1 MKHSVYLVVLV
12 VLFGCQQQGKNVQT
26 KKKVKEVVVDSA
38 VLISCEGV
46 GEIKMNFSYADL
58 KNKVGAKALTEHENS
73 VYGKYT
79 TIWENT
85 AKQLNV
91 YWKQKS
97 QPFKAIKYLEV
108 SSPDSPYETQDSL
121 RIGLDLRSLVNKNGN
136 MPLTFRNF
144 YAQENS
150 GLVTSFNGGTL
161 EKNNPCVAGVLE
173 WTSQENVYKAD
184 YDAFKKQE
192 IVESYEKIL
201 DHIEVRLS
209 SIRVLSK

>member
-1 MKHSVYLVVLV
+1 MRYSVYLFVLV
-12 VLFGCQQQGKNVQT
+12 FLFGCQQQGKNVQS
-26 KKKVKEVVVDSA
+26 KKKVEEVVVDSA

-46 GEIKMNFSYADL
+46 GQIKLNFSYEDL
-58 KNKVGAKALTEHENS
+58 KKKVGAKALTEHENS

-85 AKQLNV
+85 DKQLNV
-91 YWKQKS
+91 YWKERS
-97 QPFKAIKYLEV
+97 QPFKTIKYLEV
-108 SSPDSPYETQDSL
+108 SSPESPYETQDSL
-121 RIGLDLRSLVNKNGN
+121 RIGLDLRSLVSKNGN

-150 GLVTSFNGGTL
+150 GLITSFNGGAL
-161 EKNNPCVAGVLE
+161 GKNNPCVAGVLE

-184 YDAFKKQE
+184 YDAFKKQV

-201 DHIEVRLS
+201 EKIEVRLS
-209 SIRVLSK
+209 SIRVLNK